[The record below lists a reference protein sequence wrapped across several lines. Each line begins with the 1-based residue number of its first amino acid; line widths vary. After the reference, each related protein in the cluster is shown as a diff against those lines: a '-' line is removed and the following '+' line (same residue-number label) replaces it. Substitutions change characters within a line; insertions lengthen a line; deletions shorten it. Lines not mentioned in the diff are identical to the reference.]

1 MSTNTYSFLDLS
13 GAIAAPTGAYTFTG
27 MGVGEVDV
35 AMVETRTIHEV
46 SSDGSVM
53 VTKVAGN
60 QGTITITCQQVSPL
74 HKWLLAQYN
83 ALIISP
89 PNLWAQMA
97 ILMRNVTDGT
107 SHSATGVSFQ
117 KIPDKKYAKQ
127 GGMVQWVLMAAD
139 VQSLPV

>member
-1 MSTNTYSFLDLS
+1 MSTKTYSFLDLS
-13 GAIAAPTGAYTFTG
+13 GAIATPTGAYTFTG
-27 MGVGEVDV
+27 MGVGEVDIS
-35 AMVETRTIHEV
+35 MTETRTVHDV
-46 SSDGSVM
+46 AADGSVM
-53 VTKVAGN
+53 VTKQAGN
-60 QGTITITCQQVSPL
+60 QGTISITCQQVSDL

-83 ALIISP
+83 MLITGP

-117 KIPDKKYAKQ
+117 KVPDKKYGKQ
-127 GGMVQWVLMAAD
+127 GGSVTWILMAAD